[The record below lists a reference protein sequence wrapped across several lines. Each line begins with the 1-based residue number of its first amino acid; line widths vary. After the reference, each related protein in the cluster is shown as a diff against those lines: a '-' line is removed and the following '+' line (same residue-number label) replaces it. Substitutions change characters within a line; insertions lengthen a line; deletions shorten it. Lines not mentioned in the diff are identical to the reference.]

1 MEVVKAGSCVLLD
14 INNGEHFVFSRL
26 TPAATVKLGKAKYSL
41 APVIGCPFGSQFEP
55 KSSSLERS
63 SRAGDGKDN
72 NAGEEEEEEEEN
84 AATKDNRN
92 LIDDNTAQT
101 LSAEEIHSMKRE
113 GSSGQEIV
121 NALIANSA
129 SFESKTTFSQEKY
142 KRKKQK
148 KYAPR
153 VIIRCP
159 TAKSVC
165 EAYFSKTPAKIG
177 FIRVDS
183 LSMILS
189 LANVGE
195 MSNVLVSDMVGGL
208 LTAAVAERLSGFGTV
223 CSVYYTPKAPSLDIV
238 GLFNFDSATSSR
250 IFRVR
255 LSTLLESYN
264 SGLQN
269 GEPAPLVVEQEKNM
283 EDDSGTGKLPQSEQ
297 PMDVQPEKAV
307 TEAEQEKDMEDD
319 SGTGKPLQS
328 NPSMDVQPEKAVTE
342 ASQTSVSQIS
352 ENLEPVSTN
361 PTKQRLIQ
369 QPSNE
374 DVSDWVKTGFSSLI
388 VGALNADPLKTLQQ
402 LLPLLAP
409 SAPFV
414 IYHTYLQPLADCMF
428 ALQKERTAVSL
439 QLSEPWMR
447 EYQVLPSRTHPHMQ
461 MSSTGGYILSGIKT
475 LPQ

>member
-63 SRAGDGKDN
+63 SRAEDN

-283 EDDSGTGKLPQSEQ
+283 EDDSGTGK
-297 PMDVQPEKAV
+297 
-307 TEAEQEKDMEDD
+307 
-319 SGTGKPLQS
+319 PLQS